1 MTKDAL
7 DRALALADTLIKALE
22 KEGFSFE
29 IDAEKGATWI
39 KWLETGTKMAFAIS
53 EHVKRSVHVVTPA
66 EERARKRYRDR
77 DRPRWDHAASY
88 PSIPQHDYTPTGT
101 LTIEIGRWPSR
112 KWNDTPRTQLERRL
126 GEVVGGVIV

>member
-39 KWLETGTKMAFAIS
+39 KWLETGTKMAPPSAS
-53 EHVKRSVHVVTPA
+53 TSSAVHVVTPA
-66 EERARKRYRDR
+66 EERARKRYR

-101 LTIEIGRWPSR
+101 LDDRNRALAIP
-112 KWNDTPRTQLERRL
+112 
-126 GEVVGGVIV
+126 